1 LLTSVG
7 VDNDSQ
13 CILLIFEDSNKS
25 DFITL
30 WSEEM
35 VNIIPLIPTY

>member
-1 LLTSVG
+1 LESETNNDDGGPALLTSVG

-30 WSEEM
+30 
-35 VNIIPLIPTY
+35 